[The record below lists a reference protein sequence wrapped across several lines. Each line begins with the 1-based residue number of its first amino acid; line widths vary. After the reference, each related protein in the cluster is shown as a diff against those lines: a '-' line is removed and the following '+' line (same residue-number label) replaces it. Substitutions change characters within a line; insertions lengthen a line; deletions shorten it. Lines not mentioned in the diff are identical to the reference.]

1 MRVCKTSCIS
11 HVYVT
16 QQLMTALALH
26 ELLHL
31 KLAES
36 QPRSR
41 QKVRST
47 SAITCH
53 GRVGWRLSR
62 LMLVHAARLSS
73 VPHPQVKSDSFL
85 ALPLCASLALLAHSN
100 ITGCLHLL
108 GYVQS
113 LPGQRKPLPRSRN
126 QSPPMVSLT
135 RWQASSRSRIRK
147 AKERR

>member
-26 ELLHL
+26 ESLHL

-36 QPRSR
+36 QPSPA
-41 QKVRST
+41 VEGNA

-100 ITGCLHLL
+100 TTGCLPLL

-113 LPGQRKPLPRSRN
+113 LPGQRKPLLRSRN

>member
-1 MRVCKTSCIS
+1 MCVCKTSCIS

-41 QKVRST
+41 NA

-62 LMLVHAARLSS
+62 LMLVYAARLSS

-85 ALPLCASLALLAHSN
+85 ALPPCASLALLAHLN
-100 ITGCLHLL
+100 TTRCLHLL

-135 RWQASSRSRIRK
+135 RWQASSRSRKRK